1 MADNEHLRQLLAA
14 YPAAITDFYGSGTL
28 CLHKTGPAWPVAP
41 ANAQNLVR
49 AARPYYNPDKAP
61 IWLPTLKS
69 IVAFLD
75 SLDVDV
81 QWTAVDPLAYANAGQ
96 ADLLC
101 DFIVVISVNPQTL
114 APADAKAAAPGVI
127 AILEVRFKRLLN
139 SSGRWTLD
147 ALRAR

>member
-1 MADNEHLRQLLAA
+1 MADNEHLRQLLAS
-14 YPAAITDFYGSGTL
+14 YPAAITDFFGSGTL

-41 ANAQNLVR
+41 ANAQKLVR
-49 AARPYYNPDKAP
+49 AARPYYNPAKAP

-81 QWTAVDPLAYANAGQ
+81 QLTAVDPLAYVNAGQ
-96 ADLLC
+96 EQLFC

-114 APADAKAAAPGVI
+114 AHGDAVAAAPGVI
-127 AILEVRFKRLLN
+127 EILEVSL
-139 SSGRWTLD
+139 GTCM
-147 ALRAR
+147 